1 MPGPWLLPLGATRS
15 AASSLGQSSVRD
27 SRAVR
32 ATAIETSPCCV
43 QELGNML
50 RVRLASF
57 CCVGRTPGC
66 SLNCSV
72 AEGGS
77 SRERPFDYAHFSPGI
92 KYRHQTCR
100 SRRPL
105 PTLVKGTLNLAH
117 PRSVMEGQQWKV
129 VCSQVASSVV
139 LTSL

>member
-1 MPGPWLLPLGATRS
+1 MGATRS
-15 AASSLGQSSVRD
+15 TASSLGQSFIRD
-27 SRAVR
+27 SRAAR
-32 ATAIETSPCCV
+32 AALETSPCCV
-43 QELGNML
+43 QEFGIVF
-50 RVRLASF
+50 RVRLAAI
-57 CCVGRTPGC
+57 CCVGGTPGF

-77 SRERPFDYAHFSPGI
+77 SRKRPFDYAHLGPGI

-105 PTLVKGTLNLAH
+105 TVLVKGTLNLAH
-117 PRSVMEGQQWKV
+117 SRSLMEDRQWKV

>member
-1 MPGPWLLPLGATRS
+1 MGATRS
-15 AASSLGQSSVRD
+15 AASSLGQSFIRD

-32 ATAIETSPCCV
+32 AALETSPCSV
-43 QELGNML
+43 QELGNIFC
-50 RVRLASF
+50 VRMAAF
-57 CCVGRTPGC
+57 CCVGRTRGC

-77 SRERPFDYAHFSPGI
+77 STKRPFDYAHLGPGI

-105 PTLVKGTLNLAH
+105 SVLVKGTLNLAQ
-117 PRSVMEGQQWKV
+117 PRSLMEGQQWTV
-129 VCSQVASSVV
+129 VCSTAASSVV
-139 LTSL
+139 LTCL